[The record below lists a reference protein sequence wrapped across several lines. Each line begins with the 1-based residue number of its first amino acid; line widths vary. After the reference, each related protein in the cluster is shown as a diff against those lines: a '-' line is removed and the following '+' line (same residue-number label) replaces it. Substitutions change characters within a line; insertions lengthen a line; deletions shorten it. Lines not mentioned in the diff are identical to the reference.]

1 MSGASFLGRL
11 QGILSRLFF
20 YEELNVTTIAIYSRS
35 DLSYAYGSYDS
46 DEGEGSTA
54 LVDLGRVSHCRD
66 NDVDAM
72 GVGAAAAA
80 PCAAAVWTLS
90 VTAASVC
97 LMLSC

>member
-1 MSGASFLGRL
+1 M
-11 QGILSRLFF
+11 
-20 YEELNVTTIAIYSRS
+20 TPIAISSRS
-35 DLSYAYGSYDS
+35 DISYAYGSYDS
-46 DEGEGSTA
+46 DEGSTA
-54 LVDLGRVSHCRD
+54 LVDLGRVSICRD

-72 GVGAAAAA
+72 GVGAAATA